1 MAHIRIYYSFNLKII
16 MKKKQYLIATA
27 LIFVLSFSSV
37 IAKEKNNKPVLT
49 ETQKARIEVI
59 TKRIEEIKNIDRSQL
74 DSKERKNLRNELIE
88 MKKELKATNGGV
100 YLSVGAIIIIL
111 LILILLL

>member
-1 MAHIRIYYSFNLKII
+1 
-16 MKKKQYLIATA
+16 MKKKQFLIATA
-27 LIFVLSFSSV
+27 LIFVFSFSSL
-37 IAKEKNNKPVLT
+37 IAKEKNTKPSLT
-49 ETQKARIEVI
+49 ESQKSRIEVI
-59 TKRIEEIKNIDRSQL
+59 TKRIDVIKSIDKAQL
-74 DSKERKNLRNELIE
+74 NREERKNLRNELIE

>member
-1 MAHIRIYYSFNLKII
+1 
-16 MKKKQYLIATA
+16 MKKKQFLIATA
-27 LIFVLSFSSV
+27 LIFVFSFSSL
-37 IAKEKNNKPVLT
+37 IAKEKNTKPSLT
-49 ETQKARIEVI
+49 ESQKSRTEVI
-59 TKRIEEIKNIDRSQL
+59 TKRIDVIKSIDKAQL
-74 DSKERKNLRNELIE
+74 NREERKNLRNELIE

>member
-1 MAHIRIYYSFNLKII
+1 
-16 MKKKQYLIATA
+16 MKKKQFLIATA
-27 LIFVLSFSSV
+27 LIFVFSFSSV
-37 IAKEKNNKPVLT
+37 IAKEKNTKPSLT
-49 ETQKARIEVI
+49 ENQKARIEVI
-59 TKRIEEIKNIDRSQL
+59 TKRIDVIKSIDKAQL
-74 DSKERKNLRNELIE
+74 NREERKNLRNELIE